1 MRTRIN
7 IAGVCALAALALAG
21 CSASK
26 SPSSAAAAALP
37 PAAVRV
43 AKATTRTV
51 PVDWHGIGTVE
62 AFQTITVKAQV
73 GGQLIKVYF
82 KEGDFVKRGQ
92 PLFDIQPKPF
102 QMAVA
107 QWEANLARDQALHRQ
122 AQANLARDIAQ
133 EKFAR
138 EQAGRY
144 ADLAKQG
151 VFSKEQADQMLT
163 DADAKAEAIR
173 ADRAAID
180 SASAS
185 IKADEAAL
193 EVARVQLSYCY
204 IKSPIDGRTG
214 VLKVQQGNLVKAIDV
229 ELVTIHQVQPILV
242 TFPVPEA
249 QLAEVKRR
257 QAAGDLKVSAQV
269 ANDPGS
275 RLTGNL
281 AFIDN
286 SVDATTGTIRLKAS
300 FDNAALK
307 FWPGQFVDV
316 ILQLSEK
323 RNAVVIPAAAVQIG
337 QDGSFVYVVKA
348 DNTAEL
354 RPVVASI
361 RSGSDYA
368 IDSGL
373 ANGET
378 VITEGHIRV
387 APGTHLKI
395 LP

>member
-1 MRTRIN
+1 MRTRNFTI
-7 IAGVCALAALALAG
+7 GVCALAALLLAG
-21 CSASK
+21 CAASK
-26 SPSSAAAAALP
+26 SPSSAAAAAIP

-43 AKATTRTV
+43 SKATTRTV
-51 PVDWHGIGTVE
+51 SIDWRGVGNVE

-82 KEGDFVKRGQ
+82 QEGDFVKKGD

-102 QMAVA
+102 EMAVA
-107 QWEANLARDQALHRQ
+107 QWEANFARDQAQYRQ
-122 AQANLARDIAQ
+122 AQANLARDTAQ

-138 EQAGRY
+138 EQAARY
-144 ADLAKQG
+144 VDLAKQG

-163 DADAKAEAIR
+163 DADAKKEAIR
-173 ADRAAID
+173 ADRAAIE

-185 IKADEAAL
+185 IKADEASL

-214 VLKVQQGNLVKAIDV
+214 VLRVQQGNLVKAIDM

-242 TFPVPEA
+242 NFPVPES
-249 QLAEVKRR
+249 QLGEVKRR
-257 QAAGDLKVSAQV
+257 MAAGQLKVAAQIP
-269 ANDPGS
+269 NDPESKLYGK
-275 RLTGNL
+275 L

-300 FDNAALK
+300 FDNTKLK

-323 RNAVVIPAAAVQIG
+323 PNAVVIPAAAVQTG
-337 QDGSFVYVVKA
+337 QNGSYVYVVKG

-354 RPVVASI
+354 RTVVASV
-361 RSGSDYA
+361 RVGSDYA

-373 ANGET
+373 NDGET
-378 VITEGHIRV
+378 VVTEGHIRV
-387 APGTHLKI
+387 APGSRLKI
-395 LP
+395 LQ